1 VNYHRWEVNLTK
13 AYQFFPYIL
22 YFIVSLA
29 LALCLALVWYMSPLG
44 MGFAHWPQ
52 DHRDLLQ
59 HIYMMSYFIGI
70 PAVLIAQI
78 ASPILFAF
86 KKQRAAYWVPAVA
99 IALFVACI
107 AAILSNI
114 G

>member
-1 VNYHRWEVNLTK
+1 MTK
-13 AYQFFPYIL
+13 SYQFFPYVL
-22 YFIVSLA
+22 YFIASLA

-44 MGFAHWPQ
+44 MGFAHWPE
-52 DHRDLLQ
+52 DHRELLKR
-59 HIYMMSYFIGI
+59 IYMASYFIGI

-99 IALFVACI
+99 IALFVAGI
-107 AAILSNI
+107 ATILSNI